1 MPPEDQR
8 QSEPEGRGE
17 RLRVDASKVDVARL
31 RLAAVDRMVFPAEK
45 KHRAEDHDRLLREA
59 VMGLLGHG

>member
-8 QSEPEGRGE
+8 EDQPAGREE

-31 RLAAVDRMVFPAEK
+31 RLSAVDRMVFPAEK
-45 KHRAEDHDRLLREA
+45 KHRAEDHDRLVKDA
-59 VMGLLGHG
+59 VTGLFGHG